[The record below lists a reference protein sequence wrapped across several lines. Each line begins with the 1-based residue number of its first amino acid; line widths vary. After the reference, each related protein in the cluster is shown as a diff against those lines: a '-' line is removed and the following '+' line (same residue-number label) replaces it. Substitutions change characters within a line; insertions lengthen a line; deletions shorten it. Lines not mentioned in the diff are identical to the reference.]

1 MFGRS
6 AEKSTNGRRNKRRL
20 PRWAE
25 RLIAAVLI
33 LCGITLMVWPW
44 AADFL
49 ASNGAGS
56 TISQVTERVDAMPAK
71 EKQWYLDQAHAYND
85 ELAGL
90 SPSMDPSKIVSYKRQ
105 LTFDRDP
112 MMSWIEIPSI
122 NVSMP
127 IYHGTSDAV
136 LMAGVGHLKNTSLPV
151 GGSSTHCV
159 LTAHSGMQNLRM
171 FDDIR
176 QLEPGDLVLLHTL
189 GDIYAYRV
197 TGSEVVWPDQVS
209 SLSIEPGKDLLTL
222 VTCTPYGVNDHR
234 LLVHCERTDYNPDE
248 AADAGAPQNRH
259 WGMREWALLIAA
271 LAAAGIAA
279 DVAMRRLRAK
289 RAAAQE

>member
-1 MFGRS
+1 
-6 AEKSTNGRRNKRRL
+6 
-20 PRWAE
+20 
-25 RLIAAVLI
+25 
-33 LCGITLMVWPW
+33 
-44 AADFL
+44 
-49 ASNGAGS
+49 
-56 TISQVTERVDAMPAK
+56 
-71 EKQWYLDQAHAYND
+71 
-85 ELAGL
+85 
-90 SPSMDPSKIVSYKRQ
+90 
-105 LTFDRDP
+105 
-112 MMSWIEIPSI
+112 
-122 NVSMP
+122 
-127 IYHGTSDAV
+127 
-136 LMAGVGHLKNTSLPV
+136 
-151 GGSSTHCV
+151 
-159 LTAHSGMQNLRM
+159 MQNLRM

-279 DVAMRRLRAK
+279 DVAVRRLRAK
-289 RAAAQE
+289 RTAAQE